1 MQLAPRLG
9 VEHLGVASEDAPQRT
24 LQTQPTTRYHG
35 NVAAFMSEVRE
46 KLSTGEQVMVSAAST
61 GELERLADICHEY
74 EVPYRLGELEENV
87 TVSRLA
93 EESHGGNV
101 PGMILIKAP
110 ISEGVVIPEANLT
123 IYGNADLFETLPPPS
138 QRARSRPKSASFF
151 SDFSDLKPGDFV
163 VHVDHGIGQFE
174 GLRQV
179 AVEGANGE
187 FMLLRYAEDAK
198 LYVPLA
204 RLDLIQK
211 YNALGGATPALDRLG
226 TTLWEARKTRV
237 RKSVSDMAEQASRT
251 LRRAQNGH
259 RPRLPARFELA
270 ARIRRRL

>member
-1 MQLAPRLG
+1 MFPPA
-9 VEHLGVASEDAPQRT
+9 T
-24 LQTQPTTRYHG
+24 
-35 NVAAFMSEVRE
+35 N
-46 KLSTGEQVMVSAAST
+46 

-110 ISEGVVIPEANLT
+110 VSEGVVIPGVNLT
-123 IYGNADLFETLPPPS
+123 IYGNTDLFETLPPPS
-138 QRARSRPKSASFF
+138 QRARSRPTSASFF

-163 VHVDHGIGQFE
+163 VHVDHGIGQFD

-187 FMLLRYAEDAK
+187 FMLLHYGDDPQ
-198 LYVPLA
+198 LSVPLA

-211 YNALGGATPALDRLG
+211 SN
-226 TTLWEARKTRV
+226 
-237 RKSVSDMAEQASRT
+237 
-251 LRRAQNGH
+251 RAG
-259 RPRLPARFELA
+259 
-270 ARIRRRL
+270 